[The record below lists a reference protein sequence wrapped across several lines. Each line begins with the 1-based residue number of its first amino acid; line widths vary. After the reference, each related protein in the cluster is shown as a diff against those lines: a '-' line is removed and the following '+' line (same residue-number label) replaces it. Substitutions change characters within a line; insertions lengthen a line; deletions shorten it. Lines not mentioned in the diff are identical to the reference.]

1 MSELSCTT
9 ENAVRN
15 AKAFKDAYNKA
26 KRAAVKGIVTDML
39 GDEWTKKQFE
49 AVSWPTVLRMHGL
62 DGAIDIP
69 ELDVMRYRYGW
80 VEYRVEEFELPET
93 AKKRIAASTAA
104 VTFEDGST
112 ETFSVRPWRTFTV
125 GDMWWGKRIV
135 KVEEAWPD
143 FKGRR
148 YVYRFV

>member
-26 KRAAVKGIVTDML
+26 KQAAVKGIVTDVL
-39 GDEWTKKQFE
+39 GEEWTKKQFE
-49 AVSWPTVLRMHGL
+49 AISWPAVLRRHGL

-69 ELDVMRYRYGW
+69 ELDEMRFRYGW
-80 VEYRVEEFELPET
+80 VEYRVEEFELPEA
-93 AKKRIAASTAA
+93 AKQRIAANNIT

-112 ETFSVRPWRTFTV
+112 RTFTVRPWRTFTV
-125 GDMWWGKRIV
+125 GDIFWDKRIV

-143 FKGRR
+143 FKGSR

>member
-1 MSELSCTT
+1 MFELSCTT

-26 KRAAVKGIVTDML
+26 ERAAVKGIITDVM
-39 GDEWTKKQFE
+39 GEEWTKKQFE
-49 AVSWPTVLRMHGL
+49 AISWPAVLSMHGL
-62 DGAIDIP
+62 SGAINIP
-69 ELDVMRYRYGW
+69 ELDTLRDYGW

-93 AKKRIAASTAA
+93 VKKRIAANNIT

-112 ETFSVRPWRTFTV
+112 KTFAVVRPRRTFTV
-125 GDMWWGKRIV
+125 GDIWRGKRIV
-135 KVEEAWPD
+135 KVKEAWPD